1 MTNFNSQL
9 HDPDHNLQLF
19 WRALQSLQKYLFKKK
34 NATEIKDNKRALD
47 RTMKRRGLD
56 PGDNENLRG
65 SRVLLFSVV

>member
-1 MTNFNSQL
+1 MILTIIYSYSGEHFNL
-9 HDPDHNLQLF
+9 YKNICL
-19 WRALQSLQKYLFKKK
+19 KKKK